1 MKLLERIIPHIS
13 IILSGM
19 LIVFFV
25 IDRFNQKMGF
35 MEDDMT
41 KVMIFA
47 LSISSIMT
55 SILLIRLSSKK

>member
-1 MKLLERIIPHIS
+1 MKFIERIIPHIS

-19 LIVFFV
+19 LLVFFV

-35 MEDDMT
+35 MEDDTT
-41 KVMIFA
+41 KIMILA

-55 SILLIRLSSKK
+55 SILFIRLRNKY